1 MASSAVHAVETGLRC
16 RRRSPVFVISAIQG
30 RCMAVHGGAW
40 QCMAVRYQP
49 FFGAGFRSDL
59 RRVWD
64 SKDWKDHWKVTEIQ
78 PMTVPTVLSCDDGLG
93 IQMLQIR
100 KSREEVFHFVSHP
113 LLLLW
118 CLGDLGAK

>member
-1 MASSAVHAVETGLRC
+1 MV
-16 RRRSPVFVISAIQG
+16 
-30 RCMAVHGGAW
+30 VHGGAVP
-40 QCMAVRYQP
+40 AV
-49 FFGAGFRSDL
+49 FGRWFSKRFATRLGF
-59 RRVWD
+59 
-64 SKDWKDHWKVTEIQ
+64 KDWKDHGKVIEIQ